1 MSRRAV
7 AFLVLTLMLS
17 LSLPIAVAQQEST
30 VPSLS
35 LLQLIDSDPL
45 VGQELAL
52 DEAITLYFDRELDC
66 ATAATAVSVDPAVV
80 GSTDCQGT
88 MLTFTPDA
96 GWERAT
102 SYTLTVTGLKGADG
116 AQLVAPLSLDFAT
129 TGFLQ
134 VVETFPADRSFV
146 APDTTITVIFNRPV
160 VPLVIVEDM
169 PDLPQPLTFSPALEG
184 TGEWIN
190 TSIYMFTPTGE
201 ALAAGTSYTV
211 SVDPSLVASDGAV
224 FDSGYEWQ
232 FSTRYPSIDEYF
244 PQPQE
249 TDVLLDTNISLRFSQ
264 ALVPESVEATFYLRP
279 DGQTTGTVSGTF
291 EWSDDNAGFRFIPDD
306 LLELDTL
313 YVTGF
318 SSPPLVASGGDLG
331 ESPFWNFATVPYPSI
346 TNTDPTDKAQN
357 QPPYGGFRIYFSS
370 EMDFENLPDL
380 ITIEPEPWR
389 EPEYYWNE
397 WNDSYSVS
405 FPTEPSTTYTITIA
419 AGAQDIYGNTID
431 TPYTFSYSTDRY
443 SSELTLNTPGS
454 VGFYNAERAPTE
466 LYLTHRNVS
475 RIDLQLFTLPFG
487 AVLNVFQDVD
497 SYNAIASAQ
506 ASPSDLIR
514 SWSIESIA
522 PENAL
527 RYELLELGADTG
539 VAGTSQAAQ
548 CTGAMPS
555 RVKVGDVVRVI
566 TEPDP
571 LRARS
576 EPVDGEIVDLLYRDY
591 SMTIIGGPVCDDNSL
606 LWWEVEL
613 REGERAW
620 IAEAL
625 DDEYFIEVAAPAQ
638 VTAVSVPA
646 DEEGRLDPGLY
657 QLSVTSPE
665 FREQGWEP
673 NRHVMVVSTAVLT
686 MKTASDNVMVWATDV
701 QTGQP
706 MANMPITVY
715 MQNGDNAQGVT
726 DADGLATIP
735 TSLNLDLYQPR
746 LAVLQTDG
754 QFGMT
759 YGDWVD
765 GIDPWQFGVNYDF
778 YPSQYRVYMYT
789 DRPIYRPG
797 QPVYFRGI
805 VRDKDDVTYTRPDFQ
820 TVPVVVTDGNG
831 DTVLEQEMTLTPFGT
846 FSGELMLDDAA
857 ALGSYY
863 VSVDLPT
870 ERPYGGEGGGV
881 GFTVAEY
888 RLPEFL
894 VDVTPVED
902 EVVQGGT
909 VQVTV
914 DSTYLFGGA
923 VTNADVYYTITS
935 SAYFF
940 DYQGRERYD
949 FIDYNNDAGPGE
961 YYGSSRGFLGDG
973 NAVTDDQGMFTI
985 EVPASLED
993 ATQSQIFTIEASVT
1007 DESQQAVGGRTEV
1020 VVHKGLIYVGARPES
1035 YVSTAGE
1042 DTTINLISVDWDS
1055 EPVPNQPIDVEIV
1068 ERRWSSVQERDDA
1081 GRTTWTYEVEEIP
1094 VNDGSV
1100 TTDENG
1106 EAIYTFVPPNGG
1118 IYKVLITSRDA
1129 EGNVVTASTNMWV
1142 SDTSY
1147 VSWRQQNSNRIDLI
1161 ADKDDYSVGDVA
1173 EILITSPFQGAA
1185 EALITV
1191 ERGDVLSYERVT
1203 MTSNSYIYRLPIDE
1217 TFAPNAFVSVMIVK
1231 GVDENN
1237 PVAGFRVGYVSFS
1250 VDIDRKE
1257 LSIDITSDVEQAQ
1270 PQQTV
1275 TYTVA
1280 VTDWQGQP
1288 VEAEVGVGVTDVAA
1302 LSLLGPNSGPLLD
1315 FFYSEQ
1321 ALGVRTSTPLT
1332 INTDQLTQETL
1343 DTVKGGGGGA
1353 LADGL
1358 VEIRG
1363 EFIDTPYWN
1372 AHVVTGADGTASFD
1386 VRLPDNLTTW
1396 RLDARA
1402 VTSGDDGLTLVG
1414 QDTFELIST
1423 KPLLIRPATPR
1434 FFVVGDVVTLAAVVN
1449 NNTGEDQQA
1458 VVTMN
1463 STGLTVNSDAAQ
1475 TVTVPAGGR
1484 TRVTWD
1490 VVVDAADAVTLAF
1503 TVDAGDYSDGA
1514 ISGVSLDEQGTL
1526 PVYRYEVP
1534 ETVGTAG
1541 VLRSADTRVE
1551 SIVLPR
1557 RFDVTQGELTIE
1569 ADHSLAAAAL
1579 QGLRSLTANVDR
1591 NIEATVSRF
1600 LPNIATYNTLASA
1613 GLADD
1618 DLENALDYNVN
1629 LALQQLFA
1637 QQKVDGGWGWYV
1649 NDSSNEL
1656 VTAYALIGLSEARE
1670 AGFPVADGVI
1680 EDAQTFLR
1688 RRLTP
1693 VGPQV
1698 NRWRLDRQAF
1708 LLYALARSGA
1718 PDIGRT
1724 VNVFDNRQFL
1734 SLYAEALLARTIN
1747 IINPDDNVRLD
1758 ALINDILNSAEVTAT
1773 GIRWTDDQNTYYN
1786 WSTDTRTTSIVVGT
1800 LIELRPD
1807 SELIPNA
1814 IRYLMTQRQ
1823 GDFWRTTQETAWTL
1837 LTLSKWMAVSGEL
1850 QPDYS
1855 YSVTVNEQPA
1865 LESDVTVAN
1874 VREEETLVVQ
1884 VADLFADQAN
1894 QIAFTRSE
1902 GQGNLYYTAHLRAF
1916 LPVAEVEALDRGI
1929 ILERRYSLLNDPD
1942 QTPITEAHVGDIV
1955 QVRLTIIVP
1964 NERHYVVIEDPIPAG
1979 ADAINPNLE
1988 TSQQVGTQPTIS
2000 QTDPLSHGWGWWWFS
2015 STEFQD
2021 EKVVLR
2027 ATYLPAG
2034 TYEYVYTIRPGLEGV
2049 YNVIPATGQ
2058 EVYFPEVYGRSA
2070 GSTFT
2075 ILPTQ
2080 E

>member
-1 MSRRAV
+1 MSRRAF
-7 AFLVLTLMLS
+7 AFLLLTLLLS
-17 LSLPIAVAQQEST
+17 VSLPVAIAQQEST
-30 VPSLS
+30 VPTVSI
-35 LLQLIDSDPL
+35 LQLIDSDPL

-52 DEAITLYFDRELDC
+52 DEVITLYFDRNLDC
-66 ATAATAVSVDPAVV
+66 ATSENAIKVDPSVE
-80 GSTDCQGT
+80 GTTTCDGT
-88 MLTFTPDA
+88 MLTFTPA
-96 GWERAT
+96 SGWQRAT
-102 SYTLTVTGLKGADG
+102 SYTLTISDRLQGTDG
-116 AQLVAPLSLDFAT
+116 AQLIAPLQLDFLT

-134 VVETFPADRSFV
+134 VMETFPAARSHV
-146 APDTTITVIFNRPV
+146 APDTSITVIFNRPV

-169 PDLPQPLTFSPALEG
+169 PDLPQPLTFTPAVDG

-190 TSIYMFTPTGE
+190 TSIYMFTPAGE
-201 ALAAGTSYTV
+201 ALAAGTTYMV
-211 SVDPSLVASDGAV
+211 SVDPTLVASDGAV
-224 FDSGYEWQ
+224 FDQGYQWQ
-232 FSTRYPSIDEYF
+232 FSTSYPSIDEYF
-244 PQPQE
+244 PQPQD
-249 TDVLLDTNISLRFSQ
+249 TDVLLDTGISLRFSQ
-264 ALVPESVEATFYLRP
+264 AMVPESVEANFFLRP
-279 DGQTTGTVSGTF
+279 DGETSGTVSGSF
-291 EWSDDNAGFRFIPDD
+291 EWSDDNAGFRFTPDD
-306 LLELDTL
+306 LLQLDTL
-313 YVTGF
+313 YVVGF
-318 SSPPLVASGGDLG
+318 ANAPLVASGGDLG
-331 ESPFWNFATVPYPSI
+331 ETPFWNFATVPYPAI
-346 TNTDPTDKAQN
+346 TNTDPPDKAQN
-357 QPPYGGFRIYFSS
+357 QPPYGGFRIFFSS

-405 FPTEPSTTYTITIA
+405 FPTEPSTTYTVTIA
-419 AGAQDIYGNTID
+419 AGAQDIYGNTIND
-431 TPYTFSYSTDRY
+431 PYTFSYSTDRY

-466 LYLTHRNVS
+466 LFLTHRNIS
-475 RIDLQLFTLPFG
+475 RVDLSLYTVPISTLLNIFTD
-487 AVLNVFQDVD
+487 QDVYD
-497 SYNAIASAQ
+497 AVGSLREQPGDI
-506 ASPSDLIR
+506 IR
-514 SWSIESIA
+514 SWSIESVA

-527 RYELLELGADTG
+527 RYELLNLGESG
-539 VAGTSQAAQ
+539 GSSQAAL
-548 CTGAMPS
+548 CTGAMPT

-576 EPVDGEIVDLLYRDY
+576 TPVDGEIVDLLYRDY
-591 SMTIIGGPVCDDNSL
+591 SMPIVGGPVCSDDSL

-620 IAEAL
+620 IAEGL
-625 DDEYFIEVAAPAQ
+625 DDEYFIEVTAPAQ

-646 DEEGRLDPGLY
+646 DEQGRLNPGLY
-657 QLSVTSPE
+657 LLSVTSPE
-665 FREQGWEP
+665 FREMGWEP
-673 NRHVMVVSTAVLT
+673 NRHVMIVSTAVLT
-686 MKTASDNVMVWATDV
+686 MKTATDTVMVWATDV

-706 MANMPITVY
+706 LANMPITVY
-715 MQNGDNAQGVT
+715 LNNGDTYQGVT
-726 DADGLATIP
+726 DAEGLATIP
-735 TSLNLDLYQPR
+735 TSLQLDLYQPR
-746 LAVLQTDG
+746 LAILQTAD
-754 QFGMT
+754 QFGLS
-759 YGDWVD
+759 YGDWVN
-765 GIDPWQFGVNYDF
+765 GIDPWQFGVSYDF

-797 QPVYFRGI
+797 QPVYFRGV

-820 TVPVVVTDGNG
+820 TVPVVITDGNG
-831 DTVLEQEMTLTPFGT
+831 DTVYEQEMTLTPFGT

-863 VSVDLPT
+863 VSVELPSQ
-870 ERPYGGEGGGV
+870 RLYGGEGGGV

-902 EVVQGGT
+902 EVVQGNT
-909 VQVTV
+909 VRVTV
-914 DSTYLFGGA
+914 DGTYLFGGA
-923 VTNADVYYTITS
+923 VTNADVYYTVTS

-940 DYQGRERYD
+940 NYEGRERYS
-949 FIDYNNDAGPGE
+949 FVDYNNDAGPGE

-993 ATQSQIFTIEASVT
+993 ATMSQVFTIEASVT
-1007 DESQQAVGGRTEV
+1007 DESQQAVGGRGEV
-1020 VVHKGLIYVGARPES
+1020 IVHKGLVYVGARPES
-1035 YVSTAGE
+1035 YVSTAG
-1042 DTTINLISVDWDS
+1042 DATTINLISVDWDS
-1055 EPVPNQPIDVEIV
+1055 QPVANQPIDVEIV
-1068 ERRWSSVQERDDA
+1068 ERRWSSVQERDVN
-1081 GRTTWTYEVEEIP
+1081 GRTTWNYEVEEIP
-1094 VNDGSV
+1094 VSDGSV
-1100 TTDENG
+1100 TTDANG
-1106 EAIYTFVPPNGG
+1106 EATFSFTPPNGG
-1118 IYKVLITSRDA
+1118 IFKVLITSRD
-1129 EGNVVTASTNMWV
+1129 EMGNEVTASTNMWV
-1142 SDTSY
+1142 SDTDY
-1147 VSWRQQNSNRIDLI
+1147 VAWRQQNSNRIDLI
-1161 ADKDDYSVGDVA
+1161 VDRDSYSVGDTA
-1173 EILITSPFQGAA
+1173 EILITSPFQGTA

-1191 ERGDVLSYERVT
+1191 ERGDVLSYQRVT
-1203 MTSNSYIYRLPIDE
+1203 MDSNSYIYRLPIDE

-1237 PVAGFRVGYVSFS
+1237 PVAGFRMGYIDFS

-1275 TYTVA
+1275 TYTVE

-1321 ALGVRTSTPLT
+1321 GLGVRTSTPLT

-1372 AHVVTGADGTASFD
+1372 AHIVTGPDGTATFD

-1402 VTSGDDGLTLVG
+1402 VTSGDDGQTLVG

-1423 KPLLIRPATPR
+1423 KPLLIRPATTR

-1463 STGLTVNSDAAQ
+1463 STGLTVSSDAAQ
-1475 TVTVPAGGR
+1475 SVTIPAGGR

-1490 VVVDAADAVTLAF
+1490 VVVDAVDAVTLSF
-1503 TVDAGDYSDGA
+1503 TVVAGDYSDGA
-1514 ISGVSLDEQGTL
+1514 VPGVSLDEEGTL

-1541 VLRSADTRVE
+1541 VLRTADTRVE

-1579 QGLRSLTANVDR
+1579 QGLRSLEIDTDR
-1591 NIEATVSRF
+1591 SVESTVSRF
-1600 LPNIATYNTLASA
+1600 LPNIATYATLSEA

-1618 DLENALDYNVN
+1618 QLESDLNYNVN
-1629 LALQQLFA
+1629 LALQQLVA

-1649 NDSSNEL
+1649 NDASNEL
-1656 VTAYALIGLSEARE
+1656 VTAYALIGLSEALD

-1680 EDAQTFLR
+1680 EDAQSFLR
-1688 RRLTP
+1688 RRLIP

-1698 NRWRLDRQAF
+1698 DRWRMDRQAF

-1724 VNVFDNRQFL
+1724 VNVYDNRQFL

-1758 ALINDILNSAEVTAT
+1758 ALINELLNSAEVTAT

-1786 WSTDTRTTSIVVGT
+1786 WSTDTRTTAIVVGT
-1800 LIELRPD
+1800 LIELRPNSD
-1807 SELIPNA
+1807 LIPNA
-1814 IRYLMTQRQ
+1814 IRYLMVQRQ
-1823 GDFWRTTQETAWTL
+1823 GDYWETRQETAWVL

-1855 YSVTVNEQPA
+1855 YSVTINDAPA
-1865 LESDVTVAN
+1865 LEGDVTVAN
-1874 VREEETLVVQ
+1874 VRDEEILVVQ
-1884 VADLFADQAN
+1884 VADLLADQAN
-1894 QIAFTRSE
+1894 QLAFTRSD

-1916 LPVAEVEALDRGI
+1916 LPVPEVESLDRGI
-1929 ILERRYSLLNDPD
+1929 ILERRYTLLNDPD

-1955 QVRLTIIVP
+1955 QVRLTIIIP
-1964 NERHYVVIEDPIPAG
+1964 NERHYIVIEDPIPAG
-1979 ADAINPNLE
+1979 TDAINPNLE
-1988 TSQQVGTQPTIS
+1988 TSQQVGTQPTLNR
-2000 QTDPLSHGWGWWWFS
+2000 TNPLSHGWGWWWFS

-2075 ILPTQ
+2075 VLPAQ